1 MGDIFDN
8 KNVGRKQTLVI
19 GALLFLL
26 TVMVFANTFE
36 NDFVGYDDQNLITN
50 NDAIRNLSFGSVAEM
65 FVPKYKGNYQ
75 PIRALSYALD
85 YALWGERP
93 FGFHLTNLILHAATV
108 VGVWLLIRKLFAE
121 PVALLAAVI
130 FAIHP
135 IHVESV
141 TWMSGRKDV
150 LSLFFFLPAIIW
162 FDKSEVGQKRL
173 PYVASILAAALAL
186 LSKLTAVSLPL
197 CMLLLWICRDGWP
210 KMPELAR
217 KAVRL
222 APHFL
227 VVFLVIGLNFLRA
240 DTGTTH
246 GDSLGGLDS
255 LGGSVAHDI
264 RLSMPLVVCRYL
276 GLLLVPYR
284 LSTHYDVSRISEIFD
299 MRLLIPV
306 VFILTVAAAGIICF
320 MRGQRAIAFC
330 VGWFFLT
337 FLPAS
342 NIVPTAV
349 MMGDRYMHVPS
360 IAFAALLAAGMLYPL
375 RMFAHNVKPSIRL
388 AVLFPVLVAVLLLS
402 VLTIRR
408 NGDWRDTMTL
418 FTRTR
423 LVNPQSMDALLG
435 IGAVYDGKGDYESAI
450 NAYRQAL
457 EIEPDHY
464 RVLYNIG
471 VSYLKKG
478 WFHQANQ
485 ALEKSR
491 DVNPSFPASRVNL
504 ALSYH
509 KQKRYEEA
517 IAEHKEALRLD
528 PENAVSHG
536 DLGRIYMETGL
547 TELALTEL
555 NRALR
560 IQPILTQALFD
571 RATLFG
577 RLGRKEEAEKDLQQ
591 LESLG
596 LDVSEL
602 RANVRSAAKTE

>member
-1 MGDIFDN
+1 MDTVFDN
-8 KNVGRKQTLVI
+8 RDMGWRQALVI

-26 TVMVFANTFE
+26 TIMVFANTFE

-50 NDAIRNLSFGSVAEM
+50 NEGIRSLSFESVANM
-65 FVPKYKGNYQ
+65 FMPRYKGNYQ
-75 PIRALSYALD
+75 PIRTLSYALD
-85 YALWGERP
+85 YVLWGGRP

-121 PVALLAAVI
+121 PVALIAAVI
-130 FAIHP
+130 FAVHP

-150 LSLFFFLPAIIW
+150 LSLFFFLLAILW
-162 FDKSEVGQKRL
+162 FDKAEAEKKRF

-186 LSKLTAVSLPL
+186 LSKLTTVSLPF
-197 CMLLLWICRDGWP
+197 CMLLMSICRDGWP
-210 KMPELAR
+210 KTPELVR
-217 KAVRL
+217 KAARL

-227 VVFLVIGLNFLRA
+227 MVLLIVGLNFLRV

-255 LGGSVAHDI
+255 LGGSVARDI

-276 GLLLVPYR
+276 GLLLVPCR
-284 LSTHYDVSRISEIFD
+284 LSTHYDVARISEVFD
-299 MRLLIPV
+299 MRLLIPIV
-306 VFILTVAAAGIICF
+306 LILAVAAAGIICF

-330 VGWFFLT
+330 VGWFGLT

-342 NIVPTAV
+342 NIVPAAA
-349 MMGDRYMHVPS
+349 MMGDRYMHAPS
-360 IAFAALLAAGMLYPL
+360 IAFAALLAATMFYPV
-375 RMFAHNVKPSIRL
+375 RTFAQNVKPSIRL
-388 AVLFPVLVAVLLLS
+388 VALFPVLVAVLLLS

-423 LVNPQSMDALLG
+423 LVNPRSVDALLG
-435 IGAVYDGKGDYESAI
+435 IGAMYDGKGDYESAI
-450 NAYRQAL
+450 KTYRQAL

-478 WFHQANQ
+478 WFYQANQ

-509 KQKRYEEA
+509 TQKRYEEA
-517 IAEHKEALRLD
+517 IVEHKEALRLD

-547 TELALTEL
+547 AELALTEL
-555 NRALR
+555 SRALS
-560 IQPILTQALFD
+560 IQPALTQALYD

-602 RANVRSAAKTE
+602 RTKARSAAQTE